1 MKYIQY
7 GVTSSYLPK
16 LHLGKARKR
25 CSAIEKQGEEEEDKY
40 IVDIYVQTQLW
51 FISVNITIQVRRCND

>member
-16 LHLGKARKR
+16 LHLEKARKR
-25 CSAIEKQGEEEEDKY
+25 CSAIEKQGEEEEDKHIIEMYKHNYGILLVY
-40 IVDIYVQTQLW
+40 I
-51 FISVNITIQVRRCND
+51 